1 MPNKELIWILAARA
15 KIGIKEVVGTKS
27 NPTIVQWLKNLR
39 SAWLDDS
46 VPWCGTFVA
55 QCLKESGLSYPS
67 TWYRAKD
74 YLDMTVK
81 LDRPA
86 YGCIVVF
93 NRVGGGHVGF
103 IVGKDAHGNIMV
115 LGGNQADAVNIKP
128 FSVDRVAGYR
138 WPSTYPLQERF
149 NLPLLDSDGRL
160 SENEA

>member
-1 MPNKELIWILAARA
+1 MKELAWIAAARA
-15 KIGIKEVVGTKS
+15 KIGIKEVAGVGN
-27 NPTIVQWLKNLR
+27 NPRIVEWLKKLR

-55 QCLKESGLSYPS
+55 ECLRESGFAYPS

-74 YLDMTVK
+74 YLNMSIK

-103 IVGKDAHGNIMV
+103 VVGRDKRGNLMV
-115 LGGNQADAVNIKP
+115 LGGNQSDAVNIKP
-128 FSVDRVAGYR
+128 FALDRVAGYR
-138 WPSTYPLQERF
+138 WCSQYPLAERF
-149 NLPLLDSDGRL
+149 NLPLLDSDGKV